1 MSLTVLQVAYPL
13 APVGIDA
20 VGGAEQVLSHLDRA
34 LVAAGHRSLVIAC
47 AGSKVA
53 GTLIE
58 TPASA
63 GRIDE
68 EARAQAQAAHRRA
81 IEAALARWPVDVVH
95 LHGLDFDAYLPP
107 PGPPVLVTLHLPPDW
122 YAEGALRPGRPRT
135 WLHCVSAAQA
145 RACPSD
151 APLLPVI
158 ENGVPI
164 EAFAAPHAKRDFALS
179 LGRICPEKGFHL
191 ALDAARQAGM
201 PLLLAGRVFPYPAH
215 EDYFMREI
223 LPRLDPK
230 RRFLGPLGLARK
242 RRLLGAAR
250 CLVQPSLAAE
260 TSSLVAMEALAA
272 GTPVVAHPAGA
283 LAEIVEHGR
292 TGFLV
297 GDVAQMAEAMRAA
310 SHLDPARC
318 RETARARFALERM
331 AGQYLDRYRRLAAH
345 ARAA

>member
-13 APVGIDA
+13 APVGPDA

-34 LVAAGHRSLVIAC
+34 LVAAGHRSLVVAPEGSSTAGILIA
-47 AGSKVA
+47 
-53 GTLIE
+53 
-58 TPASA
+58 TPAVS
-63 GRIDE
+63 GPITE
-68 EARAQAQAAHRRA
+68 QIRAAAQAAHRRA
-81 IEAALARWPVDVVH
+81 IQEALARWPVDVVH

-122 YAEGALRPGRPRT
+122 YAPGALRPGRPRT

-145 RACPSD
+145 RACPAD

-158 ENGVPI
+158 ENGVPV
-164 EAFAAPHAKRDFALS
+164 ESFAAPHAKRDFALA

-191 ALDAARQAGM
+191 ALDAARQAGL
-201 PLLLAGRVFPYPAH
+201 PLLLAGRVFSYPAH

-297 GDVAQMAEAMRAA
+297 GDIAQMAEAMRAA
-310 SHLDPARC
+310 CHLDPARC
-318 RETARARFALERM
+318 RATAQARFALARM
-331 AGQYLDRYRRLAAH
+331 SREYLDRYRMLAAH
-345 ARAA
+345 ARVA